1 MKSKASINNFLIP
14 LERLFIMKTMAY
26 TIALSI
32 TFLSLSS
39 SAAPRRRVIDAD
51 HASAQPHD
59 RSPPQ
64 RRRRIIQNQA
74 TDHSTTQARRQQ
86 RQAERRQQRQA
97 ERRQQRQAER
107 RQQRRVERRQQR
119 RVERR
124 QQRRVERRQQR
135 RVERRQQRRVERRQQ
150 RRVERRQRHAHRAV
164 SRHHAHQS
172 RVNRRRSRHH
182 RRMPSWVFAPPVR
195 FVVDQRH
202 PPLFN
207 DDAFFDR
214 VYHDGARYGINNDFR
229 DEERR
234 IQRGISKGL
243 ITPVE
248 AQHLNELLWN
258 AYDLEDACIADGF
271 ITQEE
276 EADLYWAERDLNRA
290 IRWEMRDFET
300 W

>member
-1 MKSKASINNFLIP
+1 MPI
-14 LERLFIMKTMAY
+14 ERLIIMKTMTY
-26 TIALSI
+26 ILVFSI
-32 TFLSLSS
+32 TFMSLSS

-51 HASAQPHD
+51 HASAQPND
-59 RSPPQ
+59 RSPP
-64 RRRRIIQNQA
+64 RRRRIKQSQA
-74 TDHSTTQARRQQ
+74 TEHSSAQGRRQQ
-86 RQAERRQQRQA
+86 RRVERRQQRQA

-124 QQRRVERRQQR
+124 QQRRVERQQR
-135 RVERRQQRRVERRQQ
+135 R
-150 RRVERRQRHAHRAV
+150 AHRAV

-172 RVNRRRSRHH
+172 RVNRRRPRHH

-195 FVVDQRH
+195 FIVDQRH
-202 PPLFN
+202 TPLSN

-234 IQRGISKGL
+234 IQRGIRKGL

-248 AQHLNELLWN
+248 AQHLNELLWD

-271 ITQEE
+271 LTQEE

-290 IRWEMRDFET
+290 IRWEMRDFDT